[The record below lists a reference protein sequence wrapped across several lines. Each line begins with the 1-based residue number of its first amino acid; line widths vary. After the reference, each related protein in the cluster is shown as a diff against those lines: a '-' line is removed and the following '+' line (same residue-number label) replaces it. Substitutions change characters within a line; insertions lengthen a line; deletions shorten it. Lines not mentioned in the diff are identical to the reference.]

1 MIDSMVAQGRV
12 SGNYSM
18 TPTELT
24 NRYVRTLEPLE
35 RLRSVFVDEVFAH
48 FAADRDHALRVLA
61 AACGASALILAIL
74 GYVLVFARRS
84 VFRPLLRAHDDV
96 IALAEERAHPHY
108 ASPPLSAMPSGE
120 MGGLFDALEV
130 LRRKLRERA
139 SLTAQ
144 PEHQARTDSL
154 TGLLLN
160 RRALELVAAGLGHD
174 ALARSLGVA
183 GATEESE
190 DADTVSLILMDI
202 DRFKQINDR
211 YGHPAGDQVLRAV
224 ASLMRSMVGPADA
237 LARFGGEEFAVLVPD
252 LAPGHALALAEKLR
266 ATIAGHPVRLPD
278 GSHLHVTAS
287 FGVASG
293 GRGERHWRPLI
304 AAADAAMYQAKAEG
318 RNCVRHADAAE
329 KEESVIA

>member
-1 MIDSMVAQGRV
+1 MR
-12 SGNYSM
+12 
-18 TPTELT
+18 
-24 NRYVRTLEPLE
+24 
-35 RLRSVFVDEVFAH
+35 
-48 FAADRDHALRVLA
+48 
-61 AACGASALILAIL
+61 CGCW
-74 GYVLVFARRS
+74 
-84 VFRPLLRAHDDV
+84 PLLRAHDDV

-144 PEHQARTDSL
+144 LEHQARTDSL